1 MPAQTTSST
10 PRPKVIAAGAG
21 GTAATLLVALT
32 NALGLELPAE
42 VAGAI
47 VTVAAFAA
55 GYLKRDATR

>member
-1 MPAQTTSST
+1 MAAQTTSAT

-21 GTAATLLVALT
+21 GTGATLLVALA

-47 VTVAAFAA
+47 VTLAAFAA
-55 GYLKRDATR
+55 GYLRTEARQ